1 MTPRRPDGLAERL
14 APHLPQRFDPAVYTW
29 SQAPSLL
36 RWRRGGAGG
45 LRSLAAS
52 GGARR
57 RTAQLA
63 QVVER
68 LALLHAAGHDLPS
81 AVDHVVGTGRGPVV
95 AELGGV
101 AAQLSAGTPAGA
113 AFRSWAQRSG
123 CPHVAQLAADLRVC
137 ADAGGMTAVLDRHAR
152 RLSGVALRD
161 VVHVLRLRTAAVWAA
176 AGATCVTTAAVVI

>member
-1 MTPRRPDGLAERL
+1 MTPRRPHGLAERL

-29 SQAPSLL
+29 SQAPGLR
-36 RWRRGGAGG
+36 RWRRGGADWP
-45 LRSLAAS
+45 RSLTAS
-52 GGARR
+52 GARR

-81 AVDHVVGTGRGPVV
+81 AVDHVVGAGRGPVA

-113 AFRSWAQRSG
+113 AFRSWAQRSD
-123 CPHVAQLAADLRVC
+123 CPHVAQLAADLRAC
-137 ADAGGMTAVLDRHAR
+137 ADAGGTTAVLDRHAR
-152 RLSGVALRD
+152 RLSGVAVRD

-176 AGATCVTTAAVVI
+176 AGIACVTTAAVVV